1 MSQEDF
7 NHLEDA
13 WNAKHKEL
21 YEALQR
27 KAIAVI
33 EVHRLEREVTELA
46 RRLDLATWGA
56 RD

>member
-46 RRLDLATWGA
+46 RRLDLAMRGGT
-56 RD
+56 